1 MSSLHALI
9 LGGGTA
15 RRLGGVSKPDVT
27 YQGRRLLDHV
37 LSSLPDAVTGRRVV
51 VAPDSVAVPDDVLRT
66 LEDPPFGGPV
76 AGIAAGLAVLEPED
90 DDLVAILTCDAPR
103 AGEAIPTLLAA
114 LADADPRRD
123 ASPAIASSA
132 PAASAD
138 CAIGRD
144 ANGREQYLLGVY
156 RVAALTTRIEQ
167 WGSDDL
173 AGAPVWKFISA
184 LRASVVDLPA
194 ELTHDIDTPADLA
207 PANPNDNPLAGTSST

>member
-1 MSSLHALI
+1 MSSLHVLI

-27 YQGRRLLDHV
+27 YQGRRLLDHA
-37 LSSLPDAVTGRRVV
+37 LASLPDAVTGRRVV
-51 VAPDSVAVPDDVLRT
+51 VAPETVAVPGDVLRT

-76 AGIAAGLAVLEPED
+76 AGIAAGLAALAPKD

-103 AGEAIPTLLAA
+103 AGEAVPTLLAA
-114 LADADPRRD
+114 LTD
-123 ASPAIASSA
+123 
-132 PAASAD
+132 AD

-156 RVAALTTRIEQ
+156 RVAALTARIEQ
-167 WGSDDL
+167 WGRDDL

-184 LRASVVDLPA
+184 LRAIVVDMPA
-194 ELTHDIDTPADLA
+194 ELTHDIDTPDDLTA
-207 PANPNDNPLAGTSST
+207 H